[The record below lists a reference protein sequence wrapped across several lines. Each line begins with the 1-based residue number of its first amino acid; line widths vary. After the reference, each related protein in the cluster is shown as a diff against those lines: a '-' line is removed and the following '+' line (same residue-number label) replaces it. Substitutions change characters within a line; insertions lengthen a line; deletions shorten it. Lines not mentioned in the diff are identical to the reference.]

1 MCLGRCR
8 RDPDGRRHFDCP
20 SAPTK
25 SSRLRGALRQS
36 LSEFDRQLGLGG
48 SGPLVS
54 AAREVAMSEW
64 VTGEATFEILVDR
77 SGMIQSARIVDAS
90 RDAAGWRRFGEEL
103 KSSSPRPGMRLPER
117 ARGVWTLLY
126 VNVDNELTERTSAV
140 VGAGCRADL
149 RHRRRACAKSA
160 YGPTPCAR

>member
-1 MCLGRCR
+1 LPER
-8 RDPDGRRHFDCP
+8 PDEVEP
-20 SAPTK
+20 PA
-25 SSRLRGALRQS
+25 GALRQS

-64 VTGEATFEILVDR
+64 VTGEATFEVLVDR
-77 SGMIQSARIVDAS
+77 SGMIQSARLVDAS

-103 KSSSPRPGMRLPER
+103 KSSSPRSGMRLPER

-126 VNVDNELTERTSAV
+126 VNVDNELTS
-140 VGAGCRADL
+140 G
-149 RHRRRACAKSA
+149 HRRWWAPGAVLTFDIA
-160 YGPTPCAR
+160 DVHARRVRTVHTHVLGEVWF